1 MRKLFIIVLFS
12 LFSVSSFAQAAL
24 VLDVQKNLYLESLLN
39 QKAAAMT
46 SESLM
51 ESKLIEMQLIE
62 KLKISAEFLQMLN
75 SLRILYG
82 LVQQLVCQIDGLY
95 ISMSNYKFEENN
107 CLFNMKVEVAFMKLD
122 LATEVLDIAGS
133 SKSIFSEKFSSY
145 ERIGMMN
152 RTSQTIMD
160 TSKLL
165 EELKTLINRQN
176 TVYLN
181 SAYSK
186 LKTKNKQSSWNLNR
200 YRQ

>member
-1 MRKLFIIVLFS
+1 MKKIAIIIVS
-12 LFSVSSFAQAAL
+12 ILFSVSIRAQEP
-24 VLDVQKNLYLESLLN
+24 VLDLQRNIYLQMLLGQKNSA
-39 QKAAAMT
+39 KV
-46 SESLM
+46 SENTM
-51 ESKLIEMQLIE
+51 QSKLAEMELLDR
-62 KLKISAEFLQMLN
+62 LKMSADFLNMLN

-95 ISMSNYKFEENN
+95 LAMENYRLDENN
-107 CLFNMKVEVAFMKLD
+107 CVFKMKMEVALMKLD
-122 LATEVLDIAGS
+122 LATEVLEIASS
-133 SKSIFSEKFSSY
+133 SKSVFSNKFSSY

-152 RTSQTIMD
+152 KVSQIIMD

-165 EELKTLINRQN
+165 EELKTLINKQN

-186 LKTKNKQSSWNLNR
+186 LRTKNNHSSWNLNR

>member
-1 MRKLFIIVLFS
+1 MKKIAIIIVS
-12 LFSVSSFAQAAL
+12 ILFSVSIHAQEP
-24 VLDVQKNLYLESLLN
+24 VLDLQRNIYLQMLLGQKNSA
-39 QKAAAMT
+39 KV
-46 SESLM
+46 SENTM
-51 ESKLIEMQLIE
+51 QSKLAEMELLDR
-62 KLKISAEFLQMLN
+62 LKMSADFLNMLN

-95 ISMSNYKFEENN
+95 LAMENYRLDENN
-107 CLFNMKVEVAFMKLD
+107 CVFKMKMEVALMKLD
-122 LATEVLDIAGS
+122 LATEVLEIASS
-133 SKSIFSEKFSSY
+133 SKSVFSNKFSSY

-152 RTSQTIMD
+152 KVSQIIMD

-165 EELKTLINRQN
+165 EELKTLINKQN

-186 LKTKNKQSSWNLNR
+186 LRTKNNHSSWNLNR